1 MKTIPVENI
10 KPNGLNRKNSELTL
24 IPSVKTDGV
33 LEPIIVYKEK
43 GESVFTIAAGHRRY
57 ASAVNFGL
65 ETIPC
70 IVMTK
75 DKAIRAAALENL
87 DREDLSPA
95 DLCDS
100 VLSLYEESGYCIDD
114 IAAVT
119 KLRKNQVV
127 RLLRIRDC
135 IPEVRQNLKDKVY
148 TVEQALEY
156 APFSQEVQTKVF
168 KELGKSTS
176 IKPSSIR
183 SFLNAKVG
191 KSLAEC
197 TDDIVESNLYCGH
210 SCLECEHNLACDG
223 VLFCDGVT
231 KEESV
236 CSKVANYYGKY
247 TEYAK
252 SLGVDYITSSE
263 IETAG
268 YTEGKKGYFSY
279 DDSYKQNH
287 EGYTEAIDENGKRC
301 FGGGKFITP
310 PSAVNPEI
318 KELEESLE
326 KEEKWLEE
334 LLESVTKNIMKRL
347 YGESAKKII
356 ETLNTLDKT
365 SQNAFVAVLEHSD
378 MELEKDDD
386 LNYKLMH
393 SLMDQH
399 PGIISKYST
408 IYRIKAGDK
417 PSEIFKKYY
426 DHLAGTEDADDIRR
440 IDVTAT
446 NIRDF
451 NNKLKEL
458 RKKEASK

>member
-1 MKTIPVENI
+1 M
-10 KPNGLNRKNSELTL
+10 
-24 IPSVKTDGV
+24 
-33 LEPIIVYKEK
+33 
-43 GESVFTIAAGHRRY
+43 
-57 ASAVNFGL
+57 
-65 ETIPC
+65 
-70 IVMTK
+70 
-75 DKAIRAAALENL
+75 
-87 DREDLSPA
+87 
-95 DLCDS
+95 
-100 VLSLYEESGYCIDD
+100 
-114 IAAVT
+114 
-119 KLRKNQVV
+119 
-127 RLLRIRDC
+127 
-135 IPEVRQNLKDKVY
+135 
-148 TVEQALEY
+148 
-156 APFSQEVQTKVF
+156 
-168 KELGKSTS
+168 
-176 IKPSSIR
+176 
-183 SFLNAKVG
+183 
-191 KSLAEC
+191 
-197 TDDIVESNLYCGH
+197 
-210 SCLECEHNLACDG
+210 
-223 VLFCDGVT
+223 FCDGVT

-326 KEEKWLEE
+326 KEEEWLGE

-356 ETLNTLDKT
+356 KTLNTLDKT

-378 MELEKDDD
+378 MELEEDDD

-393 SLMDQH
+393 ALMDQH

-408 IYRIKAGDK
+408 TYRIKAGDK

-458 RKKEASK
+458 RKKEAAK